1 MIDLHSDTIY
11 RLWEEDGSS
20 SLLSNSFMIDKSKLL
35 EGGVVGQCFA
45 LFVPMYDVRI
55 ERDRSKNPWQI
66 VSELY
71 RRFSLEIDKAKIRQM
86 LNPSQLDSGELHAIL
101 TVEEGASIEGNLDRL
116 SVLRDWG
123 VKIFG
128 FTWNFENELGYPN
141 SKDNK
146 VMSSGLKEKGIE
158 AIAECERLGILVDVS
173 HLSDGGFWDVVKYSQ
188 KPFVA
193 THSNA
198 RAITNSTRNLTDD
211 MLVALADKGGVA
223 GLNFCPAFLKANG
236 AEHNC
241 SRISDMVIH
250 IKHMIKVAGEDVI
263 AIGTDF
269 DGIGG
274 ELEIGSPDKFVL
286 LKNALSDEGI
296 SPRVIDKIFM
306 DNAKRVLSEGGNCG

>member
-11 RLWEEDGSS
+11 RLWEDDTNS
-20 SLLSNSFMIDKSKLL
+20 SLLSNSFMVDKAKLCS
-35 EGGVVGQCFA
+35 GGIVGQCFA

-55 ERDRSKNPWQI
+55 ERDRVKTPWQI

-71 RRFSLEIDKAKIRQM
+71 ERFSLEIENAKIPKM
-86 LNPSQLDSGELHAIL
+86 INSSELDDGKLHAIL

-116 SVLRDWG
+116 SIMRDWG

-141 SKDNK
+141 SKDGN
-146 VMSSGLKEKGIE
+146 VMDSGLKEKGIE
-158 AIAECERLGILVDVS
+158 AISECERFGILVDVS
-173 HLSDGGFWDVVKYSQ
+173 HLSDGGFWDVVKYSK

-211 MLVALADKGGVA
+211 MLKALADKGGVT
-223 GLNFCPAFLKANG
+223 GLNFCPAFLKENG
-236 AEHNC
+236 TDHKC
-241 SRISDMVIH
+241 SKISDMVTHVKH
-250 IKHMIKVAGEDVI
+250 IIKVAGEDCI

-274 ELEIGSPDKFVL
+274 ELEISSPDKLYL
-286 LKNALSDEGI
+286 LKNALSDENI
-296 SPRVIDKIFM
+296 PPRVIDKIFM
-306 DNAKRVLSEGGNCG
+306 DNAKRVLSEGGKSG